1 MLSTACLASTL
12 VRAAGAIAVHC
23 KAGLG
28 RTGTCIGAYLMK
40 HYHFSAREV
49 IGWMRVCRPG
59 SVIGPQQQFMEE
71 IQPRMWADGEAFRRI
86 KDLPPPVV
94 GTLLYQAQ
102 CSRAAPPTTSARGC
116 VRCQGRVLTV

>member
-1 MLSTACLASTL
+1 M
-12 VRAAGAIAVHC
+12 HC

-40 HYHFSAREV
+40 HYRFSAREV

-59 SVIGPQQQFMEE
+59 TVIGPQQQFMEE

-102 CSRAAPPTTSARGC
+102 CSRPVAAARGC
-116 VRCQGRVLTV
+116 VPPRNACTRPCARSTRALCASLPSSPAP

>member
-1 MLSTACLASTL
+1 
-12 VRAAGAIAVHC
+12 
-23 KAGLG
+23 
-28 RTGTCIGAYLMK
+28 MK
-40 HYHFSAREV
+40 HYRFSAREV

-71 IQPRMWADGEAFRRI
+71 IQVVYCDGEPSVVFHGSSPPPPLSPCSHRLYQPRMWADGDAFRRI

-102 CSRAAPPTTSARGC
+102 CARPSASVG
-116 VRCQGRVLTV
+116 